1 VIDNPPLF
9 DLLQRAEAAETG
21 IVIVEA
27 AVSDARRLSGAV
39 GITHL
44 RRAPWREFR
53 IWSHGRGENRGIHH
67 RGGDVAQGT
76 SRIGHAGTANHERLG
91 DRPPLRKSTESLSR
105 VL

>member
-1 VIDNPPLF
+1 MCLFPPLGILQNNAASMVIDNPPLF

-53 IWSHGRGENRGIHH
+53 I
-67 RGGDVAQGT
+67 
-76 SRIGHAGTANHERLG
+76 
-91 DRPPLRKSTESLSR
+91 
-105 VL
+105 